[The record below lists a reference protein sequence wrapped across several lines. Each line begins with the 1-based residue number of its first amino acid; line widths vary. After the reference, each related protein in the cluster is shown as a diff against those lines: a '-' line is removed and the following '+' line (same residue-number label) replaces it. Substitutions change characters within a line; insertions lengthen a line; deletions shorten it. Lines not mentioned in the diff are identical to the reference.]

1 MDGFD
6 SLFSRIRCSI
16 HHGMKSNY
24 LTLDKKTFQ
33 VLCSLCL
40 EEGVT
45 PKRKNLIIVD
55 PNVASLDSLIKDE
68 EENAHHCYKH
78 NDEVSLFYCEE
89 CGQFICKTCFA
100 TEHRNHSSSTF
111 DLIVNEIKNK
121 NIKLVENLNEL
132 NKKIDES
139 QDTIENLNK
148 FYISEKENFKNNL
161 NKVQNN
167 LNKVLDDKANEYKEQ
182 IESFFNG
189 VDNEV
194 ELNVQK
200 LEANRKKAQNMLEE
214 FSKMKKDVELI
225 KDDKKICIYKKEKDN
240 TILDNKQFL
249 SDIEN
254 FLKDQLNKTK
264 EKVINEED
272 SFKSKCENLKKNIS
286 IYENSVINTIISG
299 IPNICNRIRR
309 FRKFTNL
316 KSKYFKTDSLCMLCS
331 NSINLAGFS
340 LCGLLHEHNQPLIN
354 YKVNLKIYELENVQK
369 FDNNSKEIVSI
380 DIDIPVITNIVDPV
394 YQFYLKNSVTISK
407 HKLYFIIIKNLSNMT
422 FVNTWSGNVGLELD
436 DNVNQHSVICN
447 NSNVKFNFL
456 SAFGVESDFNEFSEG
471 IISDVIYS
479 LIE

>member
-1 MDGFD
+1 MDGYD
-6 SLFSRIRCSI
+6 SVFSQIRCSV
-16 HHGMKSNY
+16 HHGIKKNY

-55 PNVASLDSLIKDE
+55 PNVATLDSLISKE

-78 NDEVSLFYCEE
+78 NDEVSLFYCED
-89 CGQFICKTCFA
+89 CAQFICKTCFA

-111 DLIVNEIKNK
+111 DLIIEEIKSK
-121 NIKLVENLNEL
+121 NIKLEESLNEL

-139 QDTIENLNK
+139 HDTIENLNN
-148 FYISEKENFKNNL
+148 FYVTEKENFKTNL
-161 NKVQNN
+161 NKVKEK
-167 LNKVLDDKANEYKEQ
+167 LNKALDEKANEYKEQ

-200 LEANRKKAQNMLEE
+200 LEGNRKKAERMLEE
-214 FSKMKKDVELI
+214 FTKMKNEVDLI
-225 KDDKKICIYKKEKDN
+225 NDDKKICLYKKEKDN

-254 FLKDQLNKTK
+254 FLREQLNKTK

-272 SFKSKCENLKKNIS
+272 SFKIKCENLKKNIS

-299 IPNICNRIRR
+299 IPNICMRIRR
-309 FRKFTNL
+309 FRKFSNS

-331 NSINLAGFS
+331 NSINLAGFA
-340 LCGLLHEHNQPLIN
+340 LCGLIHEHNQPLIT
-354 YKVNLKIYELENVQK
+354 YKINLKIFELDNVQK
-369 FDNNSKEIVSI
+369 FDNNSKEILSI
-380 DIDIPVITNIVDPV
+380 DVDIPVITNIVDPV

-407 HKLYFIIIKNLSNMT
+407 NKLYFIIIKNLSNMT
-422 FVNTWSGNVGLELD
+422 FVNTWSGNVGKELD
-436 DNVNQHSVICN
+436 DNINQHSIISN

-471 IISDVIYS
+471 IISDIIYS
-479 LIE
+479 QIE